1 MESTIEHM
9 GGELVPET
17 TLEQLKKE
25 MPPSITIQVAAP
37 IMGVSQQFLRFALRD
52 GRFPFGVG
60 QMMDKQYEYY
70 INTKRFI
77 AYMEARDLGGQAI

>member
-9 GGELVPET
+9 GGEWVSEM

-37 IMGVSQQFLRFALRD
+37 IMEVSQQFLRFALRD
-52 GRFPFGVG
+52 GRFPFGIG

-77 AYMEARDLGGQAI
+77 AYMEALDMGGQAI

>member
-1 MESTIEHM
+1 
-9 GGELVPET
+9 
-17 TLEQLKKE
+17 
-25 MPPSITIQVAAP
+25 
-37 IMGVSQQFLRFALRD
+37 MGVSQQFLRFALRD

>member
-1 MESTIEHM
+1 M
-9 GGELVPET
+9 VPEM

-25 MPPSITIQVAAP
+25 MPVTVTIQEAAP

-52 GRFPFGVG
+52 SRFPFGVG
-60 QMMDKQYEYY
+60 QMMEKQFEYY

-77 AYMEARDLGGQAI
+77 AYMEALDMGGQAI

>member
-1 MESTIEHM
+1 MQE
-9 GGELVPET
+9 V
-17 TLEQLKKE
+17 TLEQLKRE
-25 MPPSITIQVAAP
+25 LPPTISIQVAAP

-60 QMMDKQYEYY
+60 QLMEVQYEYY

-77 AYMEARDLGGQAI
+77 AYMEAKDMGN